1 MTENVGWDFR
11 TDEKFERGCTTHHVG
26 LHRVCVDC
34 IFGSP
39 NMDFFEILN
48 VSVIDQFLQKQCLEF
63 QLLQLGQIS
72 YDHLP
77 FHQAQQG
84 VKNQEL

>member
-39 NMDFFEILN
+39 NMDFFEIWTF
-48 VSVIDQFLQKQCLEF
+48 SISEIDMHDDGLDHTHGGAEIEMGSQKCF
-63 QLLQLGQIS
+63 
-72 YDHLP
+72 D
-77 FHQAQQG
+77 
-84 VKNQEL
+84 